1 VNHLDVV
8 LLLAIMCAL
17 QDACSAVALGELEQQ
32 VELLSDQMIN
42 TAVARLNG
50 TATPA
55 PAAAPSA
62 KVWAGVAAVAAAV
75 AMLL

>member
-1 VNHLDVV
+1 
-8 LLLAIMCAL
+8 
-17 QDACSAVALGELEQQ
+17 VALGELDQQ
-32 VELLSDQMIN
+32 VAMLSDQMID
-42 TAVARLNG
+42 TAAARLNN
-50 TATPA
+50 TAHLNAHA